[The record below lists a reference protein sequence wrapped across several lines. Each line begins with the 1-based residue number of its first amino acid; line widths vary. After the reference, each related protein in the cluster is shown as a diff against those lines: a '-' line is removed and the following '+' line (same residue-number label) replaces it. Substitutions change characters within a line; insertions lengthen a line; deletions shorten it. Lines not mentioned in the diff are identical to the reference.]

1 MLADDARP
9 AAAVE
14 AEVEVVEQLLHLAF
28 DEAVLLLD
36 HEDVLEPAR
45 ERADAHR
52 LQRPGHAD
60 LVDADAQPRAGIGV
74 EAEVLERLQHV
85 QIRLAGGHDA
95 QRSEEHTSELQ
106 SLMRISYDV
115 LCFK

>member
-52 LQRPGHAD
+52 LPRPGHAD
-60 LVDADAQPRAGIGV
+60 LVDADAPPRAGDRKSDAHGESETV
-74 EAEVLERLQHV
+74 RVAL
-85 QIRLAGGHDA
+85 GGP
-95 QRSEEHTSELQ
+95 
-106 SLMRISYDV
+106 RINTTT
-115 LCFK
+115 KTET